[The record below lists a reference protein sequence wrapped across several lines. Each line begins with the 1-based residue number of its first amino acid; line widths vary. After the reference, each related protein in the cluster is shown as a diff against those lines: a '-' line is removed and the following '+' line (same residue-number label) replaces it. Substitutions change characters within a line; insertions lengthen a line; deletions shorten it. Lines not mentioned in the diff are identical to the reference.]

1 MALLAVQ
8 QPGTTVTV
16 RGEAVELVRNGT
28 VVLVRPLHEVD
39 ELHLYGAVSLDTTA
53 LRALLAKQVT
63 TLILTPSGNFL
74 GSLNPP
80 EPAAAE
86 RRQAQYRRL
95 TDRSVAIELAQT
107 VVRTKILNQRAVLV
121 RGRREYP
128 ARGRPTAITA
138 MRALAARATTATDL
152 DRLRGIEGLAARLYF
167 EGLAQLI
174 RTGGFEFTRRSR
186 RPPEDPFN
194 ACLSFGYTLLL
205 RRVEQAILR
214 CGLDPSFGA
223 LHEPFRG
230 RPSLALDLMEPL
242 RPLVIDRLILRL
254 VNRRQL
260 DANDF
265 VNPDCDEGAIG
276 QPPGNVEPR
285 RRAVHMG
292 PTARAVFLRALFRS
306 LRAPVRYEQRGARFP
321 LSSIIEMQAVELAR
335 WLEGA
340 APKFE
345 PLAAE

>member
-16 RGEAVELVRNGT
+16 RGEAIELVRNGT

-39 ELHLYGAVSLDTTA
+39 ELHLYGAISLDTTA
-53 LRALLAKQVT
+53 MRALLAKQVT
-63 TLILTPSGNFL
+63 TLVLTPSGNFL
-74 GSLNPP
+74 GSLNPA

-95 TDRSVAIELAQT
+95 TKPSCAIELAQKL
-107 VVRTKILNQRAVLV
+107 VRTKILNQRAVLT

-138 MRALAARATTATDL
+138 MRALAARAATTTDL

-167 EGLAQLI
+167 EGLAQLV
-174 RTGGFEFTRRSR
+174 RTTGFEFHRRTR

-194 ACLSFGYTLLL
+194 ACLSFGYMLLL
-205 RRVEQAILR
+205 RRVEHALLR
-214 CGLDPSFGA
+214 AGLDPSLGA

-265 VNPDCDEGAIG
+265 VNPDCRDETIG
-276 QPPGNVEPR
+276 QPPGGLEPT

-306 LRAPVRYEQRGARFP
+306 LRESTRYDRRGAKFQ